1 MFVATDWSGSVYVK
15 NRGFLL
21 DSLLNGAQINDRL
34 LPALKLLVLYF
45 CFLSAASGLASAE
58 KTPLDNAIDFKQVAG
73 KIDALLNLQ
82 PVADQTPTTI
92 DDPTFLSRVWLDL
105 VGIRPTAED
114 IHQFLRN
121 NDPEKRN
128 TVVKQRLSDSRF
140 GTHWGRYWRDTILAR
155 RADERALR
163 LVSDSLTDAVAKRIN
178 DNVRWDQIATDFIT
192 ASGDVRERGETGLF
206 LAQKGE
212 PEGITAEVA
221 RIFLGIQIQCAQCH
235 DHPTDQWKREQ
246 FHQLAA
252 FFPRVGIRRVREANP
267 RSFEVYSRN
276 KQGRKKKS
284 KNKKSLEH
292 YMPDLAHPD
301 TPGKITKPVFFLTGH
316 SLDLGTADQ
325 DRREALAHWITDPE
339 ANPWFAR
346 AYVNRVWT
354 ELIGHGFYASV
365 DDIGPDHDCIHP
377 EVLAL
382 LAQQFAETGYDTKWL
397 FQTIMHTTAYQ
408 SALPGL
414 PRETSE
420 KTSLQPLRSDVIFD
434 NLVRVL
440 DIAGTEKGQL
450 NKNQHDRTRRI
461 FQQAFFYDPS
471 LPRDEVNPT
480 IPQALLLMNSPQIH
494 QRIRGDRPTTMLGR
508 LLAEQHD
515 NELVIE
521 NIYVRCL
528 GRLPDER
535 ELFTCLKHIK
545 ARQNRIESFEDIL
558 WSLLNTAEFRQRN

>member
-1 MFVATDWSGSVYVK
+1 MYVK

-212 PEGITAEVA
+212 PEGITAEVDKKQTKLTL
-221 RIFLGIQIQCAQCH
+221 RGIKKQLIGQI
-235 DHPTDQWKREQ
+235 
-246 FHQLAA
+246 AA
-252 FFPRVGIRRVREANP
+252 EIRALRPPDAYKGKGIRYADE
-267 RSFEVYSRN
+267 
-276 KQGRKKKS
+276 KIKLK
-284 KNKKSLEH
+284 
-292 YMPDLAHPD
+292 
-301 TPGKITKPVFFLTGH
+301 PGK
-316 SLDLGTADQ
+316 
-325 DRREALAHWITDPE
+325 
-339 ANPWFAR
+339 
-346 AYVNRVWT
+346 
-354 ELIGHGFYASV
+354 
-365 DDIGPDHDCIHP
+365 
-377 EVLAL
+377 
-382 LAQQFAETGYDTKWL
+382 
-397 FQTIMHTTAYQ
+397 
-408 SALPGL
+408 
-414 PRETSE
+414 
-420 KTSLQPLRSDVIFD
+420 
-434 NLVRVL
+434 
-440 DIAGTEKGQL
+440 AGT
-450 NKNQHDRTRRI
+450 
-461 FQQAFFYDPS
+461 
-471 LPRDEVNPT
+471 
-480 IPQALLLMNSPQIH
+480 
-494 QRIRGDRPTTMLGR
+494 
-508 LLAEQHD
+508 
-515 NELVIE
+515 
-521 NIYVRCL
+521 
-528 GRLPDER
+528 
-535 ELFTCLKHIK
+535 
-545 ARQNRIESFEDIL
+545 
-558 WSLLNTAEFRQRN
+558 